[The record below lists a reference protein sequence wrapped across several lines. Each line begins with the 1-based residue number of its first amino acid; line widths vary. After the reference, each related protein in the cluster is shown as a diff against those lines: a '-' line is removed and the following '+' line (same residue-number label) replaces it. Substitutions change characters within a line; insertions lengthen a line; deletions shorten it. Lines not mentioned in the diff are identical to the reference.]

1 MSSIAYSID
10 SIRELTKLALQSL
23 GYCEEDAIISTDV
36 LMYAELRGNNQG
48 KRKRTRETFRDLH
61 NILLGLIKLVTRALI
76 PNPNSTNVRIV
87 RESKV
92 SAQLDGG
99 QRIGMVVVHR
109 GVEIAIQKA
118 KEHGIAVV
126 GCSNYSSATGA
137 LGVWAKKITDAGLVG
152 IVLSQV

>member
-1 MSSIAYSID
+1 M
-10 SIRELTKLALQSL
+10 
-23 GYCEEDAIISTDV
+23 
-36 LMYAELRGNNQG
+36 
-48 KRKRTRETFRDLH
+48 
-61 NILLGLIKLVTRALI
+61 TRALT
-76 PNPNSTNVRIV
+76 PNQNATNVTIA

-99 QRIGMVVVHR
+99 QRIGMVVVHQA
-109 GVEIAIQKA
+109 VQIAIRKA

-152 IVLSQV
+152 IVLSQVSIFRDMLNNHHP